1 MKKYLFIVAV
11 LIITALTSC
20 GNGTSQSKT
29 SQIKAIQDNHTEV
42 LYFHGKQRCITCKA
56 IETLTK
62 EVLKADFATELESG
76 EIVFKA
82 IDISLKENEAI
93 VNKYEVAF
101 SSLILDN
108 NGILVNLTDMGFSY
122 AKGQPEEFKTQLK
135 KELFKLLK

>member
-11 LIITALTSC
+11 LIITALTAC

-29 SQIKAIQDNHTEV
+29 SQIKAIQNNHIEV
-42 LYFHGKQRCITCKA
+42 LYFYGKQRCVTCKA

-62 EVLKADFATELESG
+62 EVLKADFAKELESG
-76 EIVFKA
+76 AIAFKS
-82 IDISLKENEAI
+82 IDISQKENEAI

-108 NGILVNLTDMGFSY
+108 NGKLVNLTEMGFGY
-122 AKGQPEEFKTQLK
+122 AKGQPEEFKTQLR
-135 KELFKLLK
+135 KEINRLLK